1 VGEAPSLAA
10 AALAFGL
17 RVITFDQGL
26 YQEMIAYEGQ
36 HSGLLMPMAD
46 MSGTIVDHLVK
57 AMQEYLMEPELR
69 VSFRKTARALVLILR
84 AVSAATSWAGG
95 RGSVRAGIG
104 TRLAR
109 SLALPECLRET
120 RAKYKPADNNNSS
133 MGLAAAS
140 TEKPSHIP
148 RKEEFRLGLTS
159 ALLALFHN
167 FGRLLKLTRF
177 Q

>member
-1 VGEAPSLAA
+1 VGPRPTGPL
-10 AALAFGL
+10 
-17 RVITFDQGL
+17 
-26 YQEMIAYEGQ
+26 
-36 HSGLLMPMAD
+36 P
-46 MSGTIVDHLVK
+46 
-57 AMQEYLMEPELR
+57 
-69 VSFRKTARALVLILR
+69 
-84 AVSAATSWAGG
+84 
-95 RGSVRAGIG
+95 
-104 TRLAR
+104 
-109 SLALPECLRET
+109 LPECLRET

-167 FGRLLKLTRF
+167 FGRLLKLTRL